1 MKKKTMNAIRKKSGL
16 SIADIQ
22 ERMGIKEATYYS
34 YQNGNRN
41 INIQFIKKFIDC
53 FKLKDEDEHEF
64 KIEHF
69 KKVQWI
75 QIDIRNLSDEDKIEL
90 CESVYK
96 YLL

>member
-1 MKKKTMNAIRKKSGL
+1 MQAKTMNAIRKNSGL
-16 SIADIQ
+16 SMANI
-22 ERMGIKEATYYS
+22 EKRMGIKEATYYS

-41 INIQFIKKFIDC
+41 INVQFVKKFIDC
-53 FKLKDEDEHEF
+53 FKLKDEDQHKF

-75 QIDIRNLSDEDKIEL
+75 QIDIRKLSDEDKVKL

-96 YLL
+96 YLP